1 MTDDEL
7 KAFIGSPFQ
16 SLMIRNCKTRMAE
29 FFVRWLSAKPED
41 LLTIQ
46 AQGAAY
52 YRILQEIS
60 LDHSDLEKLS
70 AETVDE
76 MEEQRRY
83 SAQALEKHM
92 QASQDRARMAS
103 YPTP

>member
-1 MTDDEL
+1 MNEDEI
-7 KAFIGSPFQ
+7 KAFIGSPIQ
-16 SLMIRNCKTRMAE
+16 ALMVRNCKTRMAE
-29 FFVRWLSAKPED
+29 FFSRWLTCKPED
-41 LLTIQ
+41 LLALQ

-60 LDHSDLEKLS
+60 LDLSDLERLS

-76 MEEQRRY
+76 MEEQRRFA
-83 SAQALEKHM
+83 SQALEKHM
-92 QASQDRARMAS
+92 QTGQDRARRAS

>member
-7 KAFIGSPFQ
+7 KAFVGSPFQ
-16 SLMIRNCKTRMAE
+16 AQMIKNCKVRMAE
-29 FFVRWLSAKPED
+29 FWRQWLTCKPED
-41 LLTIQ
+41 LLTLQ

-60 LDHSDLEKLS
+60 LTHSDLEKLS
-70 AETVDE
+70 TEVVDE

-83 SAQALEKHM
+83 AAKALERHM
-92 QASQDRARMAS
+92 QDSQDRARMAS